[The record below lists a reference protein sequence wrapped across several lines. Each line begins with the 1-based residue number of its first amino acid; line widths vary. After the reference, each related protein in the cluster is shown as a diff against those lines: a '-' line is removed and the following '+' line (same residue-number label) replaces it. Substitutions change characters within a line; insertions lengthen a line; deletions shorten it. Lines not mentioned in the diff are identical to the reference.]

1 MNARSP
7 LTLGERY
14 LQRALLLQPLYQ
26 AVGELLPPQDQP
38 LARQAL
44 DLHRRE
50 IELLRKGSAGPVEVA
65 AGPEGFDDPMR
76 LVAELA
82 ELTDQSVSEYRAGE
96 GQGQPAFATL
106 APLAAEK
113 AGVLRQ
119 ITRQMDRQPGR
130 GDFTLEQ
137 GYVLEPVVSGLTY
150 PTGVLFDTEGGLYVV
165 EGGFSYG
172 PAKGPARVLKVD
184 GKRLTPVVEG
194 LQGPVT
200 GALWHRGALY
210 TAEGGAQG
218 RISRAV
224 PGQGR
229 STLVNGLRTFGD
241 HYSSELVLGPDSFL
255 YFGVGVATNSG
266 VVGMDNFLGGWL
278 SQSPHEHDVP
288 ARDIRLVGEDFQDLN
303 WLARDPRKEQVWTGS
318 FKPFGTRARAGEVIQ
333 GRPMANGVLYRVRLD
348 GSGLEVVADG
358 LRNIF
363 GLGFSPQGRLLAI
376 NHGFDG
382 RGNRPIAGD
391 WDSVWEVS
399 RGGWYGWPDFA
410 SGLPV
415 TDPRFRPHGQPQPRF
430 LLQEH
435 PPLAGQPLL
444 RLEHHS
450 ASMKFDFAPREF
462 GFDGQMFIAQFGH
475 GLPLTGD
482 PHHAREMPGFRVVRA
497 NLASG
502 QVRDFYMNQRPGTGG
517 ARPERPIDVKFCP
530 RDRCLYLVDFGV
542 LEAVPPNFIPHAGSG
557 ALWRI
562 RRA

>member
-1 MNARSP
+1 MDVRSP
-7 LTLGERY
+7 STTGERY

-26 AVGELLPPQDQP
+26 AVAELMPPDDQP
-38 LARQAL
+38 MARQAFV
-44 DLHRRE
+44 LHRRE
-50 IELLRKGSAGPVEVA
+50 IELLRKGSGGPVEMTN
-65 AGPEGFDDPMR
+65 GPELLDDPTD

-82 ELTDQSVSEYRAGE
+82 ELADQAAREYQVGGGE
-96 GQGQPAFATL
+96 GQPAVEGL
-106 APLAAEK
+106 ASVAAEK
-113 AGVLRQ
+113 AELLRELSH
-119 ITRQMDRQPGR
+119 RMHRPPGR
-130 GDFTLEQ
+130 GDFTLED
-137 GYVLEPVVSGLTY
+137 GYLLERVVPGLTY
-150 PTGVLFDTEGGLYVV
+150 PTGVLFDGEGGLYVV
-165 EGGFSYG
+165 EGGFTYG

-184 GKRLTPVVEG
+184 GERLSVVVDG

-210 TAEGGAQG
+210 IAEGGAPG
-218 RISRAV
+218 RISRVV

-229 STLVNGLRTFGD
+229 SSLVTGLRSFGD
-241 HYSSELVLGPDSFL
+241 HYTSELALGPDGFL

-266 VVGMDNFLGGWL
+266 VVGMDNFLGAWL
-278 SQSPHEHDVP
+278 PQHPNEHDVP
-288 ARDIRLVGEDFQDLN
+288 GRDIRLVGEDFQDLN
-303 WLARDPRKEQVWTGS
+303 WLARDPRKEQVRTGA
-318 FKPFGTRARAGEVIQ
+318 FKPFGTRARAGEVIK
-333 GRPMANGVLYRVRLD
+333 GRLMANGVLYRVRLD

-358 LRNIF
+358 LRNVF
-363 GLGFSPQGRLLAI
+363 GLGFSPEGRLLAI

-382 RGNRPIAGD
+382 RGNRPIEGD
-391 WDSVWEVS
+391 WDSVWEVV

-415 TDPRFRPHGQPQPRF
+415 TDPRFRPTGQPQPRF

-462 GFDGQMFIAQFGH
+462 GFGGQMFIAQFGH
-475 GLPLTGD
+475 GLPMTGD
-482 PHHAREMPGFRVVRA
+482 PRHAREMPGFRVVRA

-502 QVRDFYMNQRPGTGG
+502 QVRDFYVNRRPGPGG
-517 ARPERPIDVKFCP
+517 AWPERPIDVKFCP

-542 LEAVPPNFIPHAGSG
+542 LEAVPGNFIPHAGTG